1 MQARYILR
9 DRTQETLLTVE
20 QGSLLKVRL
29 CRALPL
35 TLLIAV
41 LVQTIDQ
48 EPLQITRKE
57 ELA

>member
-35 TLLIAV
+35 PLLIAV